1 MNQKADGRLVPDP
14 EAPRLE
20 ARDGGRFELVGDLTY
35 ETVVELLAGSADAL
49 GGAQNTVLDLS
60 RVTRADSA
68 GLALMV
74 EWLRRA
80 RQRNVRIEIIN
91 MPEQMRSIA
100 RMSKL
105 DGVLLADPD

>member
-1 MNQKADGRLVPDP
+1 MAERQFVSDP
-14 EAPRLE
+14 QVPRLE
-20 ARDGGRFELVGDLTY
+20 SLDDGRVEIAGDLSFG
-35 ETVVELLAGSADAL
+35 TVGELIARGADAIQGTGKTIFDL
-49 GGAQNTVLDLS
+49 GK
-60 RVTRADSA
+60 VTRTDSA

-80 RQRNVRIEIIN
+80 RQKNTRIEIIN

-105 DGVLLADPD
+105 DGVLLADHG